1 MQSTRAMR
9 ITTIAL
15 VLLLA
20 ASLWWGYG
28 QYRLRRSFNIQLEN
42 SYQRAFHELVWNM
55 KTVENELALLS
66 AANGVE
72 QQMQKLSTVWR
83 QVYAAE
89 EKVGQLPL
97 GLVPLD
103 ETESYLHR
111 VGDYVFGLVSK
122 GSTLGQADKDSVL
135 ELQQSAGKIG
145 DQLGALQSTILEQDI
160 RWTDVQAAL
169 VKANRQNEVRDNT
182 VADGFKM
189 VNQEVQQFPEIKIDQ
204 RIGVVLPPPTALG
217 GPKVSQAEAQETAL
231 WFLSPNDK
239 PAFQVVSV
247 ELTKGAIP
255 TYRFVLT
262 TPQADRRVTVA
273 VTEEGGK
280 VFWMLDNRTP
290 SAVQIPTAALTQQAE
305 DWLRRRG
312 YNNLRLVGLHEY
324 QGSVLFAYVFEQ
336 NGVLVYPDLLRVR
349 MASDDGS
356 VIGFE
361 GNGYV
366 AYHAEN
372 RQLPQPKIT
381 VEQALGKLS
390 SGLQQIGPAQLAIIF
405 NASAKETL
413 VYELPVRNA
422 QDSFLIYVDAQK
434 GDELQ
439 IVRLD
444 PVDLPKQDGAN
455 TSTTSQNQPSSTN
468 R

>member
-1 MQSTRAMR
+1 MQSIRAMR
-9 ITTIAL
+9 ITAIVL

-20 ASLWWGYG
+20 GSLWWGYG
-28 QYRLRRSFNIQLEN
+28 QYQLRRSFNIQLEN
-42 SYQRAFHELVWNM
+42 SYQRAFHELVYNM
-55 KTVENELALLS
+55 KTVENELAMLS
-66 AANGVE
+66 AANGVD
-72 QQMQKLSTVWR
+72 QQMQKLSTVSR
-83 QVYAAE
+83 QAYSAQ

-103 ETESYLHR
+103 ETEAYLKR
-111 VGDYVFGLVSK
+111 VGDYVSSLASK
-122 GSTLGQADKDSVL
+122 GSALGQAEKTSVL

-145 DQLGALQSTILEQDI
+145 DQLAALQSTILQKNI

-169 VKANRQNEVRDNT
+169 VKAKRQDEVRDNT
-182 VADGFKM
+182 VIDGLQL
-189 VNQEVQQFPEIKIDQ
+189 VNQEVQQFPEIKVDQ
-204 RIGVVLPPPTALG
+204 RVGVALPPPTALG
-217 GPKVSQAEAQETAL
+217 GTKVSQADAQATAL

-239 PAFQVVSV
+239 AAFQVVSV
-247 ELTKGAIP
+247 ELTKGIIP

-262 TPQADRRVTVA
+262 TPRADRQVTVE
-273 VTEEGGK
+273 VTEAGGK
-280 VFWMLDNRTP
+280 VFWMFDSRVP
-290 SAVQIPTAALTQQAE
+290 SAVQIPNAALTQQSS

-312 YNNLRLVGLHEY
+312 YNNLQLVGQHEY

-349 MASDDGS
+349 MARDDGS

-366 AYHAEN
+366 AYHSET
-372 RQLPQPKIT
+372 RQLAQPKIT

-390 SGLQQIGPAQLAIIF
+390 KGLEQIGPAQLAVIF
-405 NASAKETL
+405 NANAQETL
-413 VYELPVRNA
+413 TYELPVKNA
-422 QDSFLIYVDAQK
+422 TDSFLIYVDAEK

-444 PVDLPKQDGAN
+444 PVDLPKQDGAT
-455 TSTTSQNQPSSTN
+455 TSTTRPQPAAAPN
-468 R
+468 K